1 MYLPVCRLQQLYVQQ
16 NEEKEQ
22 KLRQWEIWV
31 IRITQLEDKCQEKLK
46 DLKSKGDPHDKK
58 DVEEQIVLAKVSLFQ
73 QVLREISSSRCFTCT
88 VIKDE

>member
-1 MYLPVCRLQQLYVQQ
+1 MSLPVCRLQQLYVQQ
-16 NEEKEQ
+16 NEEREQ

-73 QVLREISSSRCFTCT
+73 QMSSSRCFACP
-88 VIKDE
+88 VIQYE